1 MATWSEVAND
11 APEFAARVRAL
22 FDARKHKTL
31 ATLRRD
37 GSPRISGIEMQFDGE
52 RVTFGMMAG
61 SMKALDVQRDPR
73 VAFHSPNVDPPE
85 AENSAWAGEAK
96 LSGRAV
102 PRSGEQEGGQD
113 GDHGGADGGSGAGGG
128 YEVDIDEVVLTYLGN
143 GQLVIESW
151 HPGLGHRRR
160 ARD

>member
-1 MATWSEVAND
+1 M
-11 APEFAARVRAL
+11 PEFAARVQAL
-22 FDARKHKTL
+22 FDARKHKTM

-37 GSPRISGIEMQFDGE
+37 GSPRISGIEMQFVAG
-52 RVTFGMMAG
+52 RVTFGMMDR

-73 VAFHSPNVDPPE
+73 VAFHSPSVDPPE
-85 AENSAWAGEAK
+85 ADNSAWVGEAK

-102 PRSGEQEGGQD
+102 PWSGDQRGGE
-113 GDHGGADGGSGAGGG
+113 HGGDGGDGSGGGDGGGG
-128 YEVDIDEVVLTYLGN
+128 YEVDIDEVALTYLGD

-160 ARD
+160 TRD